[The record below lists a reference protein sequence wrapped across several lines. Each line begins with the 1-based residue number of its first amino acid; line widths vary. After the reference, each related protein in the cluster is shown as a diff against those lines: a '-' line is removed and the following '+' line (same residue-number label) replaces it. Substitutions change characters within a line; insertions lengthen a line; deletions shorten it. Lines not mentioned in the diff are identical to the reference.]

1 MQLIRDFDPEKTQ
14 NIVPK
19 TDIETEYGL
28 VCSFQAQ
35 LLSSPTFVTL
45 TQTVITVSASETTA

>member
-1 MQLIRDFDPEKTQ
+1 MQLIRDFDPDKTQ

-19 TDIETEYGL
+19 TDIETDYGL

-35 LLSSPTFVTL
+35 LVNPPTFLTL
-45 TQTVITVSASETTA
+45 TQTMITLSASQTTA

>member
-35 LLSSPTFVTL
+35 LLSPPTFVTL